1 MDALWPTIIS
11 RRSRPYIWFF
21 NLCISRLYINSDYK
35 THILGQNPQGKQIIG
50 AAIDMVNAVST
61 TMDSLDNIMTK
72 LRIEEMTTLKMQL
85 DMQQQSIEDEQREL
99 YDLVFRIDV
108 PFTPENNSNMRAKPF
123 LRKIRVETYD
133 DIETKTASIN
143 AKLVAFAEATNTFI
157 DNINEWHHRQRG
169 ASRRRRKRRALSRKR
184 FHRK

>member
-1 MDALWPTIIS
+1 
-11 RRSRPYIWFF
+11 
-21 NLCISRLYINSDYK
+21 
-35 THILGQNPQGKQIIG
+35 
-50 AAIDMVNAVST
+50 MVNAVST

-72 LRIEEMTTLKMQL
+72 MRIEEMTTLKMQL

-99 YDLVFRIDV
+99 YDFVFRIDV
-108 PFTPENNSNMRAKPF
+108 DFNPKNNSNMSAKPF

-133 DIETKTASIN
+133 DIKTKTASIKAN
-143 AKLVAFAEATNTFI
+143 LEAFAEAINTFI